1 MGIKLRASFCKQ
13 VGHQR
18 NKEHLIIIFNYE
30 FAIKKEVNL
39 KFWSISKVNGEV
51 NLRASNL
58 KASRTLTTSTV
69 LKNNK

>member
-18 NKEHLIIIFNYE
+18 NKEHFIFNYE

>member
-13 VGHQR
+13 FGHQR
-18 NKEHLIIIFNYE
+18 NKEHFIFNNE
-30 FAIKKEVNL
+30 FAIKKEVYL